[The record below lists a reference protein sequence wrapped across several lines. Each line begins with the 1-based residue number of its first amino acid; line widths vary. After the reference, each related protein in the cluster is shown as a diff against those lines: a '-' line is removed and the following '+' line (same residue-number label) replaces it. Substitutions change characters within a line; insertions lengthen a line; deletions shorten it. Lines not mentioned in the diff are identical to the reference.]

1 MSDMNLSCDILEMNE
16 SDRFQIFFDKKNVF
30 DSEIIVCMLVYNTGP
45 EIKDAINSIRSQET
59 SRSISILIIDGG
71 ISDDWKKYIDTF
83 EDIVI
88 VKVNEYTVSQSR
100 NLSHQISNKVFPV
113 AKWICRL
120 DSDDVLH
127 STSSIEEKSGIVSV
141 GSLYGFLSNCVL
153 IASK

>member
-71 ISDDWKKYIDTF
+71 ISDDWKKYID
-83 EDIVI
+83 
-88 VKVNEYTVSQSR
+88 KQSAVNKFFDNITTGIRTQEYKCGRCKEHNCSYTQLQTR
-100 NLSHQISNKVFPV
+100 CADEPMTTYINCLNCGNKWSF
-113 AKWICRL
+113 
-120 DSDDVLH
+120 
-127 STSSIEEKSGIVSV
+127 
-141 GSLYGFLSNCVL
+141 N
-153 IASK
+153 